1 MMKLEKLIQ
10 DFKDLGLTKGDVVL
24 LHSSILSF
32 NDSIDPQIIIDAIL
46 NVLSTEGTLI
56 VPTYYWDF
64 CKGKSFDIQNTRS
77 KCGVISEIV
86 RNNPDSTRVL
96 HPIYSH
102 SVIGKLK
109 EEIGKMKYKS
119 SFGENSVFSKLR
131 ELDGKIMI
139 IGLPFILCNTFAHH
153 VEEMMNVDYRFLKEF
168 KGKIIDDGG
177 NEYFDNFFMNVRP
190 LDGSVETNFDDFEKL
205 MDNEK
210 ITRIKK
216 IGKSTIKL
224 MNANQVYARLTQEI
238 KKNPGFLCKFHNV

>member
-56 VPTYYWDF
+56 VPTYNWDF

-119 SFGENSVFSKLR
+119 SFGENSVFSK
-131 ELDGKIMI
+131 
-139 IGLPFILCNTFAHH
+139 
-153 VEEMMNVDYRFLKEF
+153 
-168 KGKIIDDGG
+168 
-177 NEYFDNFFMNVRP
+177 
-190 LDGSVETNFDDFEKL
+190 
-205 MDNEK
+205 
-210 ITRIKK
+210 
-216 IGKSTIKL
+216 
-224 MNANQVYARLTQEI
+224 
-238 KKNPGFLCKFHNV
+238 